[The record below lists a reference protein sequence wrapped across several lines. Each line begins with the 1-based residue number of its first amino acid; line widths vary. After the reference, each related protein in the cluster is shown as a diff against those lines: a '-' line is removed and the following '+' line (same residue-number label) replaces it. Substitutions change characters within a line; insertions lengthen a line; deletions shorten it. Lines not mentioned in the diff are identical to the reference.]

1 MTSTA
6 GGSGPTLVRAE
17 RQLGAVS
24 GVGAVRVAAG
34 ERPTAADERAAAA
47 QAWLAVARACTAQGA
62 DDEAYAAA
70 RSGLEELGDAYA
82 GAAVEDDTPLKLAAA
97 EDAHVHGL
105 PHASGRRP
113 RRPGCRA
120 GRRRPPSGRAAR
132 TGTSR
137 TSSTG
142 APPA

>member
-105 PHASGRRP
+105 PHANTAMIRVLEERLAMFFDAH
-113 RRPGCRA
+113 A
-120 GRRRPPSGRAAR
+120 GRVSPVDDGR
-132 TGTSR
+132 
-137 TSSTG
+137 
-142 APPA
+142 